1 MKNYSFFISLLML
14 LAISIPSAWATDTYE
29 QLTSIADIDE
39 NADYVLGIDETGFHY
54 EGTSSWGKTALPSA
68 QTPIKYTLK
77 KADDG
82 NSFTAKATINGTAY
96 YLQVPTSNTFSM
108 ATSAETNTDLI
119 IGTTQVSVTNYAVA
133 NKTTTARHIR
143 LNGTSGLRS
152 YAGTTGNMA
161 FFYKVVNNDT
171 SGDQPGG
178 GESTPSLS
186 VSPTTI
192 DFGTVEQG
200 ASVDAKKV
208 AVEFANL
215 TGSVSYSGLSGA
227 FSATGTIS
235 STGDQ
240 VTITPNT
247 STVGEYSQTLTVQSS
262 SDNKS
267 ATVTVT
273 MNVVEPFNGRKLTF
287 DVSSNPGKWP
297 TANSTTTTDYK
308 YTLNGVDYTF
318 ALNNVKSSTGYLM
331 LTATAKLGLPA
342 LTSYKLVKVE
352 ATNSSGCST
361 STKVAVTSDE
371 SGTIVS
377 GGAAQTFATKSTKYT
392 YTLSGTQANTVYY
405 LFVTSKNCQLTEI
418 TLYYE
423 EAAAPAVETPTISG
437 EVSFT
442 TTTMVKLG
450 CTTEGAAIY
459 YTTDGSTPTSSS
471 TLYSEPF
478 TLNATATVKAIAIK
492 SGTSSSVAEM
502 SFTKIVPLTTMDA
515 IFEKATQVS
524 STATDVYITFNNWV
538 VTAVKGSNAY
548 VTDGTKGLI
557 IYQSSHGFA
566 DGNILSGTV
575 ACKVQLYNGSS
586 ELTSLTSTTTGLT
599 VTTGGTVTPVELD
612 ASGIAAL
619 TGVNTGS
626 VIKISGACTTNNS
639 KYYVAGVQL
648 YNSLYEY
655 DAPTTGKDYNCT
667 GVYLYYKNGNNA
679 AINEILPRSAA
690 DIEEIQEEG
699 APETPTFSPAAG
711 TYTSVQNV
719 EISCSTEEATIYYT
733 TDGTTPTS
741 LSTQYTTAISVG
753 ENMTI
758 KAIAIKNSLESTVA
772 TAAYVINLPED
783 ESTSK
788 TWDLSIASYDNDAS
802 ENKVTWSAT
811 YVSMVV
817 EKDKSSTAA
826 NNYLGGDAKN
836 RTSSRM
842 YKDSKLTI
850 TPTGKQITTIAFAAT
865 SADYATALAS
875 STWTNATAEANGTN
889 VVVTAAG
896 AGAVSAVIG
905 ATCGLKTVR
914 VAYTDVDTSIPAEPT
929 FSLTAGTY
937 TEAQSVTLA
946 CETQGATIYYTTDGS
961 TPTNAS
967 TQYTTAISVG
977 ETMTVKA
984 VAIKDDKSS
993 PVATATYTIN
1003 LPEDE
1008 NTAKTWDLTI
1018 ASYDNDASENK
1029 VTWSATYVSMV
1040 VDKDKSSTAANNYL
1054 GGDAN
1059 NRTSS
1064 RMYKDSKL
1072 TITPAGKQITTI
1084 TFTATSADY
1093 ATALANSTW
1102 TNAAAEA
1109 NSTTVVVTAAGIGEV
1124 SAAIGATCGFTA
1136 VRVAYT
1142 DIDASIPATPTFSVA
1157 AGTYTSAQSV
1167 ELSCETQGATIYY
1180 TLDGSDPDNTK
1191 AQYSDAIS
1199 VEESM
1204 TIKAIAI
1211 KDDKSS
1217 AVATAAYTINI
1228 PKLPEDGTGTTY
1240 AKITSAD
1247 DLTNGEYLIVY
1258 ENVAGFVAFNGALET
1273 LDAVSNTVVVIAS
1286 NGSIAGTESI
1296 DNATF
1301 TIAAKEGGYSI
1312 KSSSNKYIGFTNYNN
1327 GLSASDEDAFTN
1339 SISFD
1344 QDGAVIGITFDAG
1357 TITLR
1362 YNNTSNQTR
1371 FRYYKSGQ
1379 QAIQLYKKEPDY
1391 TRSIT
1396 AGQFGTICLP
1406 NGGTIEGATIFEIAH
1421 TKDGKIFFDEISE
1434 ATMVAGRPYIFYPN
1448 NGASKLKV
1456 YYTGSENAA
1465 AGSHN
1470 GLYGS
1475 YVQSQLAQNDGNYI
1489 LYDNKYYLVDSEA
1502 YVGANRAYIK
1512 IGEVPTE
1519 EQAPAPGRRRVSMD
1533 VQGEQV
1539 ATSSINTHYGD
1550 QPMKVMIDNQLYI
1563 IRAGQMFDM
1572 TGNKIK

>member
-1 MKNYSFFISLLML
+1 MKNYSFFIPLLML
-14 LAISIPSAWATDTYE
+14 LAISIPSAWAADATVTLSSGTFSTDHITWTAADGNITITQLKGNSSTNVNSSYVSAPRVYKGHVLSFVAAEGYKINSIEITCNTTYYGNSMTAGTAISNNVVTDNTTAVSRTWTSTSDGKHVVSATASE
-29 QLTSIADIDE
+29 GLSTIYIQNVASATNTQLRFTALKISYTASSQE
-39 NADYVLGIDETGFHY
+39 PTVCATPTFSPAAGSY
-54 EGTSSWGKTALPSA
+54 EGTQS
-68 QTPIKYTLK
+68 
-77 KADDG
+77 
-82 NSFTAKATINGTAY
+82 
-96 YLQVPTSNTFSM
+96 
-108 ATSAETNTDLI
+108 
-119 IGTTQVSVTNYAVA
+119 
-133 NKTTTARHIR
+133 
-143 LNGTSGLRS
+143 
-152 YAGTTGNMA
+152 
-161 FFYKVVNNDT
+161 
-171 SGDQPGG
+171 
-178 GESTPSLS
+178 
-186 VSPTTI
+186 
-192 DFGTVEQG
+192 
-200 ASVDAKKV
+200 
-208 AVEFANL
+208 
-215 TGSVSYSGLSGA
+215 
-227 FSATGTIS
+227 
-235 STGDQ
+235 
-240 VTITPNT
+240 VTIT
-247 STVGEYSQTLTVQSS
+247 STNG
-262 SDNKS
+262 
-267 ATVTVT
+267 ATIYYTT
-273 MNVVEPFNGRKLTF
+273 DGST
-287 DVSSNPGKWP
+287 P
-297 TANSTTTTDYK
+297 TANSSVYSSAISVSSTQTIKAFAKKNGLTDSEMATAEYTITEGPHVVLDFTSNSVWQFPTSKQIDEGTYTNGDYTIKVAGSSGNGFNFSSGKLLLGQSGAYLVLPTFSQPIEKIVCPGVSGASGKVTWNVYDGTEPASTAVTGCTTT
-308 YTLNGVDYTF
+308 
-318 ALNNVKSSTGYLM
+318 
-331 LTATAKLGLPA
+331 
-342 LTSYKLVKVE
+342 
-352 ATNSSGCST
+352 
-361 STKVAVTSDE
+361 
-371 SGTIVS
+371 
-377 GGAAQTFATKSTKYT
+377 QTFIIDNPEANKPYT
-392 YTLSGTQANTVYY
+392 IRITNANNLQISHVKIY
-405 LFVTSKNCQLTEI
+405 LG
-418 TLYYE
+418 
-423 EAAAPAVETPTISG
+423 EAASVAKPTISG
-437 EVSFT
+437 EANFT
-442 TTTMVKLG
+442 TTTTVTLG
-450 CTTEGAAIY
+450 CTTDGAAIY

-515 IFEKATQVS
+515 IFAAATTAG
-524 STATDVYITFNNWV
+524 STATDKYITFNNWV
-538 VTAVKGSNAY
+538 VTGVKNSNVY
-548 VTDGTKGLI
+548 VTDGTKGFI

-566 DGNILSGTV
+566 VGDVLNGTV
-575 ACKVQLYNGSS
+575 ACKVQLYSGAA
-586 ELTSLTSTTTGLT
+586 ELTTLTKTTQGLS
-599 VTTGGTVTPVELD
+599 VSTGGVATINELD
-612 ASGIAAL
+612 AEGIAAL
-619 TGVNTGS
+619 SGVNTGS
-626 VIKISGACTTNNS
+626 LIKVNGECTTESTN
-639 KYYVAGVQL
+639 YYIAGVQL
-648 YNSLYEY
+648 YNTLFAF
-655 DAPTTGKDYNCT
+655 DAPTAGKNYNCS
-667 GVYLYYKNGNNA
+667 GVYVQFNSTK
-679 AINEILPRSAA
+679 EMLPRSAA
-690 DIEEIQEEG
+690 DIEEIVEEG
-699 APETPTFSPAAG
+699 APEAPTFSPAAG
-711 TYTSVQNV
+711 TYTEVQSVTL
-719 EISCSTEEATIYYT
+719 SCETQGATIYYT

-741 LSTQYTTAISVG
+741 SSAVYSSAISVG
-753 ENMTI
+753 ETMTI
-758 KAIAIKNSLESTVA
+758 KAIAIKNEIESALA
-772 TAAYVINLPED
+772 TAAYTINLTED
-783 ESTSK
+783 ENTSK
-788 TWDLSIASYDNDAS
+788 TWDLSIDETASAS
-802 ENKVTWSAT
+802 TTELKWTAT
-811 YVSMVV
+811 YVDMVYA
-817 EKDKSSTAA
+817 KGTSTANA
-826 NNYLGGDAKN
+826 NNYFPG
-836 RTSSRM
+836 TSGKSYTSTRF
-842 YKDSKLTI
+842 YTNGVLTI
-850 TPTGKQITTIAFAAT
+850 TPKNKQITSIVFAAT
-865 SADYATALAS
+865 SSNYASALAN
-875 STWTNATAEANGTN
+875 STWTNATAVASESN

-977 ETMTVKA
+977 ETMTIKA

-1258 ENVAGFVAFNGALET
+1258 ENVAGSVAFNGALET

-1406 NGGTIEGATIFEIAH
+1406 NSGRIEDATIFEIAH

-1448 NGASKLKV
+1448 NGANELKV
-1456 YYTGSENAA
+1456 YYTGSENAE
-1465 AGSHN
+1465 AGSYN

-1512 IGEVPTE
+1512 LGEVPTE

-1539 ATSSINTHYGD
+1539 ATSSINTHYSD

>member
-1 MKNYSFFISLLML
+1 MKNYSFFISLLIL
-14 LAISIPSAWATDTYE
+14 LAISIPSAWAAQVNWAFTTLQATSGTQSGISWETGQTGSATATACNSTNGLVLYGVASGGGYFQTTSAFGGAITNVNIESTNKKNTPKYTVYCSTDGLNWTEIAIDQTAGTNDHAVTGSYTYVKVANTTAATA
-29 QLTSIADIDE
+29 QLGVTSITVT
-39 NADYVLGIDETGFHY
+39 Y
-54 EGTSSWGKTALPSA
+54 TA
-68 QTPIKYTLK
+68 
-77 KADDG
+77 
-82 NSFTAKATINGTAY
+82 
-96 YLQVPTSNTFSM
+96 
-108 ATSAETNTDLI
+108 
-119 IGTTQVSVTNYAVA
+119 
-133 NKTTTARHIR
+133 
-143 LNGTSGLRS
+143 
-152 YAGTTGNMA
+152 
-161 FFYKVVNNDT
+161 
-171 SGDQPGG
+171 G

-308 YTLNGVDYTF
+308 YTLNEVDYTF

-342 LTSYKLVKVE
+342 LSSYKLVKVE

-371 SGTIVS
+371 SGTTVS

-405 LFVTSKNCQLTEI
+405 LYVTSKNCQLTEI

-437 EVSFT
+437 EANFT
-442 TTTMVKLG
+442 TTTRVTLG

-538 VTAVKGSNAY
+538 VTGVKGSNAY

-667 GVYLYYKNGNNA
+667 GVYLYYKNRNNA

-826 NNYLGGDAKN
+826 NNYLGGDVNN

-865 SADYATALAS
+865 SAAYATALAS

-896 AGAVSAVIG
+896 AGAVSAVVG
-905 ATCGLKTVR
+905 GTCGFTEVR

-929 FSLTAGTY
+929 FSLAAGTY

-977 ETMTVKA
+977 ETMTIKA

-1003 LPEDE
+1003 LPEGE
-1008 NTAKTWDLTI
+1008 NTSKTWDLSINET
-1018 ASYDNDASENK
+1018 ASASTAEL
-1029 VTWSATYVSMV
+1029 TWTATYVDMV
-1040 VDKDKSSTAANNYL
+1040 YAKGTSTANANNYFP
-1054 GGDAN
+1054 G
-1059 NRTSS
+1059 TSGKS
-1064 RMYKDSKL
+1064 YTSTRFYTNGVL
-1072 TITPAGKQITTI
+1072 TITPKNKQITSI
-1084 TFTATSADY
+1084 AFAATSSNY
-1093 ATALANSTW
+1093 ASALANSTW
-1102 TNAAAEA
+1102 TNATAEA
-1109 NSTTVVVTAAGIGEV
+1109 NGTNVVVTAAGAGAV
-1124 SAAIGATCGFTA
+1124 SAVIGATCGITT
-1136 VRVAYT
+1136 VQVTYT
-1142 DIDASIPATPTFSVA
+1142 NIDASIPATPTFSVA

-1258 ENVAGFVAFNGALET
+1258 ENVAGSVAFNGALET

-1406 NGGTIEGATIFEIAH
+1406 NSGRIEGATIFEIAH
-1421 TKDGKIFFDEISE
+1421 KKEGKIFFDEISE

-1465 AGSHN
+1465 AGSYN

-1475 YVQSQLAQNDGNYI
+1475 YVQSQLTQNDGNYI

-1512 IGEVPTE
+1512 LGEVPTE

-1539 ATSSINTHYGD
+1539 ATSIINTHYGD

>member
-1 MKNYSFFISLLML
+1 MLML
-14 LAISIPSAWATDTYE
+14 LAISISSAWAAEVSWAFKTLQATSGTQSGIAWETGKTGSATATACTSTNGLVLYGVASGGGYFQTTSAFGGAITNVNIESTNKKNTPKYTVYCSTDGSNWTEIATDQTAGTKDHAVTGSYTYVKVANTTAATA
-29 QLTSIADIDE
+29 QLGVTSITVT
-39 NADYVLGIDETGFHY
+39 Y
-54 EGTSSWGKTALPSA
+54 TA
-68 QTPIKYTLK
+68 
-77 KADDG
+77 
-82 NSFTAKATINGTAY
+82 
-96 YLQVPTSNTFSM
+96 
-108 ATSAETNTDLI
+108 
-119 IGTTQVSVTNYAVA
+119 
-133 NKTTTARHIR
+133 
-143 LNGTSGLRS
+143 
-152 YAGTTGNMA
+152 
-161 FFYKVVNNDT
+161 
-171 SGDQPGG
+171 GG

-215 TGSVSYSGLSGA
+215 TGSVTYSGLSGA
-227 FSATGTIS
+227 FNATGTIS

-240 VTITPNT
+240 ITITPNT

-287 DVSSNPGKWP
+287 DVSSNPGEWP
-297 TANSTTTTDYK
+297 TANSTTTTDYT
-308 YTLNGVDYTF
+308 YTLNEVDYTF
-318 ALNNVKSSTGYLM
+318 TLNNVKSNSGYLM

-342 LTSYKLVKVE
+342 LSGYKLVKVE

-371 SGTIVS
+371 SGTTVS
-377 GGAAQTFATKSTKYT
+377 GGAAQTFATTSTKYT

-405 LFVTSKNCQLTEI
+405 LYVTSKNCQLTEI

-442 TTTMVKLG
+442 TTTTVTLD
-450 CTTEGAAIY
+450 CTTDGAAIY

-492 SGTSSSVAEM
+492 SGTSSSVAEKAFM
-502 SFTKIVPLTTMDA
+502 KIEALTTMDA
-515 IFEKATQVS
+515 IFAAATTAGN
-524 STATDVYITFNNWV
+524 TATDCYITFNNWI
-538 VTAVKGSNAY
+538 VTGVKNSNAY

-566 DGNILSGTV
+566 VGNILSGTV

-690 DIEEIQEEG
+690 DIEEIVEEG
-699 APETPTFSPAAG
+699 APEAPTFSPAAG
-711 TYTSVQNV
+711 TYTEVQSVTL
-719 EISCSTEEATIYYT
+719 SCETQGATIYYT
-733 TDGTTPTS
+733 TDGSTPTS
-741 LSTQYTTAISVG
+741 ASAVYSSAISVG
-753 ENMTI
+753 ETMTI
-758 KAIAIKNSLESTVA
+758 KAIAIKNEIESALA
-772 TAAYVINLPED
+772 TAAYTINLPED
-783 ESTSK
+783 ENTSK

-802 ENKVTWSAT
+802 ADKVTWSAT

-826 NNYLGGDAKN
+826 NNYLGGDANN

-850 TPTGKQITTIAFAAT
+850 TPTGKQITTITFAAVSST
-865 SADYATALAS
+865 YATALAN
-875 STWTNATAEANGTN
+875 STWTNATAVASGSN
-889 VVVTAAG
+889 VVVTVAST
-896 AGAVSAVIG
+896 GAVSATIG
-905 ATCGLKTVR
+905 GTCGFTTVR
-914 VAYTDVDTSIPAEPT
+914 VVYTVVDTSIPAEPT

-946 CETQGATIYYTTDGS
+946 CETQGATIYYTTNGS

-977 ETMTVKA
+977 ETMTIKA

-993 PVATATYTIN
+993 PVATAKYTIN

-1008 NTAKTWDLTI
+1008 NTSKTWDL
-1018 ASYDNDASENK
+1018 SVVSCDENP
-1029 VTWSATYVSMV
+1029 TDELMQWTATYVTMSIAKGSGTKV
-1040 VDKDKSSTAANNYL
+1040 TNYYPGTSGHSYTSTRFYNGNTL
-1054 GGDAN
+1054 SFVPN
-1059 NRTSS
+1059 
-1064 RMYKDSKL
+1064 
-1072 TITPAGKQITTI
+1072 GKQITTI
-1084 TFTATSADY
+1084 TFTATSSDY

-1109 NSTTVVVTAAGIGEV
+1109 NSTTVVVTATGIGEV
-1124 SAAIGATCGFTA
+1124 SAVIGATCGFTTI
-1136 VRVAYT
+1136 RVAYT

-1167 ELSCETQGATIYY
+1167 EISCETQGATIYY
-1180 TLDGSDPDNTK
+1180 TLDGFDPDNTK
-1191 AQYSDAIS
+1191 TQYSGAIS

-1211 KDDKSS
+1211 KDGKSS
-1217 AVATAAYTINI
+1217 AVATVAYTINI
-1228 PKLPEDGTGTTY
+1228 PVLPDGCDGADDFITATSSNPASYAEQRTTSNGWN
-1240 AKITSAD
+1240 AVNVALSTIEEEACWLTINGKTTAVGMITSPTLNNGISS
-1247 DLTNGEYLIVY
+1247 LTFNYANTFKEDNGVSIKIEIKQGEIVAKEYTITKAN
-1258 ENVAGFVAFNGALET
+1258 ENVAQ
-1273 LDAVSNTVVVIAS
+1273 NTVYTETIENINVEGNFQIVITNLS
-1286 NGSIAGTESI
+1286 PSQN
-1296 DNATF
+1296 N
-1301 TIAAKEGGYSI
+1301 
-1312 KSSSNKYIGFTNYNN
+1312 SSNKDRVSIGKLCWTNY
-1327 GLSASDEDAFTN
+1327 SAP
-1339 SISFD
+1339 
-1344 QDGAVIGITFDAG
+1344 VVP
-1357 TITLR
+1357 
-1362 YNNTSNQTR
+1362 
-1371 FRYYKSGQ
+1371 
-1379 QAIQLYKKEPDY
+1379 EPDY

-1406 NGGTIEGATIFEIAH
+1406 KSGRIEGATIFEIAH
-1421 TKDGKIFFDEISE
+1421 TKEGKIFFDEISE

-1448 NGASKLKV
+1448 NGASELTV
-1456 YYTGSENAA
+1456 HYADNANA
-1465 AGSHN
+1465 PAGSYK
-1470 GLYGS
+1470 GLHGS
-1475 YVQSQLAQNDGNYI
+1475 YEQSLLTKNAGNYI

-1502 YVGANRAYIK
+1502 YVGAYRAYIK
-1512 IGEVPTE
+1512 LGEVPTE

-1539 ATSSINTHYGD
+1539 ATSIINTHYGD

>member
-1 MKNYSFFISLLML
+1 MLML
-14 LAISIPSAWATDTYE
+14 LAISIPSAWAETYTLGWGNATSNDGSFTNFDATSGE
-29 QLTSIADIDE
+29 VNNIVSFVTAKESSSTAPAYNSNNKELRLYYNANGDGGSITLTPAAGVTITGFLMLTS
-39 NADYVLGIDETGFHY
+39 T
-54 EGTSSWGKTALPSA
+54 TPSV
-68 QTPIKYTLK
+68 KYSV
-77 KADDG
+77 DG
-82 NSFTAKATINGTAY
+82 GTATAVSANMTNKTY
-96 YLQVPTSNTFSM
+96 TVTDISASSSLKIQNVNTSNTQLRISKIQI
-108 ATSAETNTDLI
+108 TY
-119 IGTTQVSVTNYAVA
+119 SVASDVP
-133 NKTTTARHIR
+133 
-143 LNGTSGLRS
+143 
-152 YAGTTGNMA
+152 
-161 FFYKVVNNDT
+161 
-171 SGDQPGG
+171 QQ
-178 GESTPSLS
+178 PSLS
-186 VSPTTI
+186 LSKEVI
-192 DFGTVEQG
+192 DFGIVEQNDEVDPQ
-200 ASVDAKKV
+200 SVIV
-208 AVEFANL
+208 TFANL
-215 TGSVSYSGLSGA
+215 TGPVTYSGLSGA

-240 VTITPNT
+240 ITITPNT

-287 DVSSNPGKWP
+287 DVSSNPGEWP
-297 TANSTTTTDYK
+297 TANSTTTTDYT
-308 YTLNGVDYTF
+308 YTLNEVDYTF
-318 ALNNVKSSTGYLM
+318 ALNNVKSNSGYLM

-342 LTSYKLVKVE
+342 LSGYKLVKVE
-352 ATNSSGCST
+352 ATNSSGCSP

-371 SGTIVS
+371 SGTTVS
-377 GGAAQTFATKSTKYT
+377 GGAAQTFATTSTKYT

-405 LFVTSKNCQLTEI
+405 LYVTNKNCQLTEI

-442 TTTMVKLG
+442 TTTTVTLG
-450 CTTEGAAIY
+450 CTTDGAAIY

-492 SGTSSSVAEM
+492 SGTSSSVAEKA
-502 SFTKIVPLTTMDA
+502 FTKIEALTTMDA
-515 IFEKATQVS
+515 IFAAATTAGN
-524 STATDVYITFNNWV
+524 TATDCYITFNNWI
-538 VTAVKGSNAY
+538 VTGVKNSNAY

-566 DGNILSGTV
+566 VGNILSGTV

-690 DIEEIQEEG
+690 DIEEIVEEG
-699 APETPTFSPAAG
+699 APEAPTFSPAAG
-711 TYTSVQNV
+711 TYTEVQSVTL
-719 EISCSTEEATIYYT
+719 SCETQGATIYYT

-741 LSTQYTTAISVG
+741 SSAVYSSAISVG
-753 ENMTI
+753 ETMTI
-758 KAIAIKNSLESTVA
+758 KAIAIKNEIESALA
-772 TAAYVINLPED
+772 TAAYTINLPED
-783 ESTSK
+783 ENTSK
-788 TWDLSIASYDNDAS
+788 TWDLTVVSCD
-802 ENKVTWSAT
+802 ENPTDDLMQWTAT
-811 YVSMVV
+811 YVTMSIAKGSGTKVTNYYPGT
-817 EKDKSSTAA
+817 SGQSYTST
-826 NNYLGGDAKN
+826 
-836 RTSSRM
+836 RF
-842 YKDSKLTI
+842 YKDNILTI
-850 TPTGKQITTIAFAAT
+850 TPNGKQITTITFGAT
-865 SADYATALAS
+865 TSGYATALAN
-875 STWTNATAEANGTN
+875 STWTNATAVASGSN
-889 VVVTAAG
+889 VVVTVAST
-896 AGAVSAVIG
+896 GAVSAAIG
-905 ATCGLKTVR
+905 GTCGFTAVR

-929 FSLTAGTY
+929 FSLAAGTY

-977 ETMTVKA
+977 ETMTIKA

-993 PVATATYTIN
+993 PVATAKYTIN

-1008 NTAKTWDLTI
+1008 NTSKTWDLSIDET
-1018 ASYDNDASENK
+1018 ASASTTEL
-1029 VTWSATYVSMV
+1029 TWTATYVDMV
-1040 VDKDKSSTAANNYL
+1040 YAKGTSTTNANNYYP
-1054 GGDAN
+1054 G
-1059 NRTSS
+1059 TSGKS
-1064 RMYKDSKL
+1064 YTSTRFYTNGLL
-1072 TITPAGKQITTI
+1072 TITPNNKQITSI
-1084 TFTATSADY
+1084 VFAATSSTY
-1093 ATALANSTW
+1093 AEALANSTW
-1102 TNAAAEA
+1102 TNATAVASES
-1109 NSTTVVVTAAGIGEV
+1109 NVVVTAAGAGAV
-1124 SAAIGATCGFTA
+1124 SAVIGATCGFTTA
-1136 VRVAYT
+1136 RVAYT

-1180 TLDGSDPDNTK
+1180 TLDGFDPDNTK
-1191 AQYSDAIS
+1191 TQYSGAIS

-1217 AVATAAYTINI
+1217 AVATAAYIINI
-1228 PKLPEDGTGTTY
+1228 PELPEDGTGTTY
-1240 AKITSAD
+1240 AKITSAA

-1258 ENVAGFVAFNGALET
+1258 ENVAGSVAFNGALET
-1273 LDAVSNTVVVIAS
+1273 LDAVSNTVAVVAS

-1379 QAIQLYKKEPDY
+1379 QAIQLYKKESAEPVVPEPDY

-1448 NGASKLKV
+1448 NGASELKV

-1465 AGSHN
+1465 AGNYN

-1475 YVQSQLAQNDGNYI
+1475 YVQSQLPQNDGNYI

-1512 IGEVPTE
+1512 LGEVPTE

-1539 ATSSINTHYGD
+1539 ATSIINTHYSD

>member
-1 MKNYSFFISLLML
+1 MLML
-14 LAISIPSAWATDTYE
+14 LAISIPSAWAETYTLGWGNATSNDGSFTNFDATSGE
-29 QLTSIADIDE
+29 VNNIVSFVTAKESSSTAPAYNSNNKELRLYYNANGDGGSITLTPAAGVTITGFLMLTS
-39 NADYVLGIDETGFHY
+39 T
-54 EGTSSWGKTALPSA
+54 TPSV
-68 QTPIKYTLK
+68 KYSV
-77 KADDG
+77 DG
-82 NSFTAKATINGTAY
+82 GTATAVSANMTNKTY
-96 YLQVPTSNTFSM
+96 TVTDISASSSLKIQNVNTSNTQLRISKIQI
-108 ATSAETNTDLI
+108 TY
-119 IGTTQVSVTNYAVA
+119 SVASDVP
-133 NKTTTARHIR
+133 
-143 LNGTSGLRS
+143 
-152 YAGTTGNMA
+152 
-161 FFYKVVNNDT
+161 
-171 SGDQPGG
+171 QQ
-178 GESTPSLS
+178 PSLS
-186 VSPTTI
+186 LSKEVI
-192 DFGTVEQG
+192 DFGIVEQNDEVDPQ
-200 ASVDAKKV
+200 SVIV
-208 AVEFANL
+208 TFANL
-215 TGSVSYSGLSGA
+215 TGPVTYSGLSGA

-240 VTITPNT
+240 ITITPNT

-287 DVSSNPGKWP
+287 DVSSNPGEWP
-297 TANSTTTTDYK
+297 TANSTTTTDYT
-308 YTLNGVDYTF
+308 YTLNEEDYTF
-318 ALNNVKSSTGYLM
+318 ALNNVKCNSGYLM

-342 LTSYKLVKVE
+342 LSGYKLVKVE

-371 SGTIVS
+371 SGTAVS
-377 GGAAQTFATKSTKYT
+377 GGAAQTFATTSTKYT
-392 YTLSGTQANTVYY
+392 YTLSGTQTNTVYY
-405 LFVTSKNCQLTEI
+405 LYVTNKNCQLTEI

-437 EVSFT
+437 EANFT
-442 TTTMVKLG
+442 TTTTVTLG
-450 CTTEGAAIY
+450 CTTDGAAIY

-471 TLYSEPF
+471 TLYSGPF
-478 TLNATATVKAIAIK
+478 TLNATATVKVIAIK
-492 SGTSSSVAEM
+492 SGTSSSIAEKA
-502 SFTKIVPLTTMDA
+502 FTKIEALTTMDA
-515 IFEKATQVS
+515 IFAAATTAG
-524 STATDVYITFNNWV
+524 STATDCYITFNNWT
-538 VTAVKGSNAY
+538 VTGVKNSNAY

-566 DGNILSGTV
+566 VGNILSGTV

-690 DIEEIQEEG
+690 DIEEIVEEG
-699 APETPTFSPAAG
+699 APEAPTFSPAAG
-711 TYTSVQNV
+711 TYTEV
-719 EISCSTEEATIYYT
+719 
-733 TDGTTPTS
+733 
-741 LSTQYTTAISVG
+741 
-753 ENMTI
+753 
-758 KAIAIKNSLESTVA
+758 
-772 TAAYVINLPED
+772 
-783 ESTSK
+783 
-788 TWDLSIASYDNDAS
+788 
-802 ENKVTWSAT
+802 
-811 YVSMVV
+811 
-817 EKDKSSTAA
+817 
-826 NNYLGGDAKN
+826 
-836 RTSSRM
+836 
-842 YKDSKLTI
+842 
-850 TPTGKQITTIAFAAT
+850 
-865 SADYATALAS
+865 
-875 STWTNATAEANGTN
+875 
-889 VVVTAAG
+889 
-896 AGAVSAVIG
+896 
-905 ATCGLKTVR
+905 
-914 VAYTDVDTSIPAEPT
+914 
-929 FSLTAGTY
+929 
-937 TEAQSVTLA
+937 QSVTLS

-961 TPTNAS
+961 TPTSAS
-967 TQYTTAISVG
+967 AVYSSAISVG
-977 ETMTVKA
+977 ETMTIKA
-984 VAIKDDKSS
+984 IAIKNEIESAL
-993 PVATATYTIN
+993 ATAAYTIN

-1008 NTAKTWDLTI
+1008 NTSKTWDLSV
-1018 ASYDNDASENK
+1018 ASYDNDASADK

-1072 TITPAGKQITTI
+1072 TITPTGKQITTITFAAVSSTYATALASSTWTNATAEANGSKVVVTVASTGAVSAAIGGTCGFTEVRVVYTDVDTSIPAEPTFSLTAGTYTEAQSVTLACETQGATIYYTTDSSTPTNASTQYTTAISVGETMTIKAVAIKDDKSSPVATATYTINLPEDENTSKTWDLSVVSCDENPTDELMQWTATYVTMSIAKGSGRKVTNYYPGTSGHSYTSTRFYNGNTLSFVPNGKQITTI
-1084 TFTATSADY
+1084 TFTATSSDY

-1109 NSTTVVVTAAGIGEV
+1109 NSTTVVVTATGIGEV

-1136 VRVAYT
+1136 IRVAYT

-1180 TLDGSDPDNTK
+1180 TIDSSDPDNTK
-1191 AQYSDAIS
+1191 AQYSGAIS

-1217 AVATAAYTINI
+1217 AVATAAYIINI
-1228 PKLPEDGTGTTY
+1228 PELPEDGTGTTY
-1240 AKITSAD
+1240 AKITSAA

-1258 ENVAGFVAFNGALET
+1258 ENVAGSVAFNGALET
-1273 LDAVSNTVVVIAS
+1273 LDAVSNTVAVVAS

-1379 QAIQLYKKEPDY
+1379 QAIQLYKKESAEPVVPEPDY

-1448 NGASKLKV
+1448 NGASELKV
-1456 YYTGSENAA
+1456 YYTDSENAA
-1465 AGSHN
+1465 AGSYK

-1475 YVQSQLAQNDGNYI
+1475 YVQSQLPQNDGNYI

-1512 IGEVPTE
+1512 LGEVPTE

-1539 ATSSINTHYGD
+1539 ATSIINTHYSD

>member
-1 MKNYSFFISLLML
+1 MKNHSFFISLLIL
-14 LAISIPSAWATDTYE
+14 LAISIPSAWAAQVSWAFTTLQATSGTQSGIAWKTGQTGSATATACNSTNGLVLYGVASGGGYFQTTSAFGGAITNVNIESTNKKNTPKYTVYCSTDGLNWTEIAIGQTAGINDHAVTGSYTYVKVANTTAATA
-29 QLTSIADIDE
+29 QLGVTSITVT
-39 NADYVLGIDETGFHY
+39 Y
-54 EGTSSWGKTALPSA
+54 TA
-68 QTPIKYTLK
+68 
-77 KADDG
+77 
-82 NSFTAKATINGTAY
+82 
-96 YLQVPTSNTFSM
+96 
-108 ATSAETNTDLI
+108 
-119 IGTTQVSVTNYAVA
+119 
-133 NKTTTARHIR
+133 
-143 LNGTSGLRS
+143 
-152 YAGTTGNMA
+152 
-161 FFYKVVNNDT
+161 
-171 SGDQPGG
+171 G

-287 DVSSNPGKWP
+287 DVSSNPGEWP
-297 TANSTTTTDYK
+297 TANSTTTTDYT
-308 YTLNGVDYTF
+308 YTLNKVDYTF

-342 LTSYKLVKVE
+342 LSSYKLVKVE

-371 SGTIVS
+371 SGTTVS

-405 LFVTSKNCQLTEI
+405 LYVTSKNCQLTEI

-437 EVSFT
+437 EANFT
-442 TTTMVKLG
+442 TTTTVTLG
-450 CTTEGAAIY
+450 CTTDGAAIY

-492 SGTSSSVAEM
+492 SGTSSSVAEKA
-502 SFTKIVPLTTMDA
+502 FTKIETLTTMDA
-515 IFEKATQVS
+515 IFAAASTAGN
-524 STATDVYITFNNWV
+524 TATDCYITFNNWI
-538 VTAVKGSNAY
+538 VTGVKNSNAY
-548 VTDGTKGLI
+548 VTDGTKGFI
-557 IYQSSHGFA
+557 IYQRSHGFA
-566 DGNILSGTV
+566 VGDVLNGTV
-575 ACKVQLYNGSS
+575 ACKVQLYSGAA
-586 ELTSLTSTTTGLT
+586 ELTTLTKTTQGLS
-599 VTTGGTVTPVELD
+599 VSTGGVATINELD
-612 ASGIAAL
+612 AEGITAL
-619 TGVNTGS
+619 SGVNTGS
-626 VIKISGACTTNNS
+626 LIKVSGECTTESTN
-639 KYYVAGVQL
+639 YYIAGVQL
-648 YNSLYEY
+648 YNTLFDF
-655 DAPTTGKDYNCT
+655 DAPTAGKNYNCS
-667 GVYLYYKNGNNA
+667 GVYVQFNSTK
-679 AINEILPRSAA
+679 EMLPRLAA
-690 DIEEIQEEG
+690 DIEEVVEEG
-699 APETPTFSPAAG
+699 APEAPTFSPAAG
-711 TYTSVQNV
+711 TYTEVQSVTL
-719 EISCSTEEATIYYT
+719 SCETQGATIYYT

-741 LSTQYTTAISVG
+741 SSTVYSSAISVG
-753 ENMTI
+753 ETMTI
-758 KAIAIKNSLESTVA
+758 KAIAIKNEIESALA
-772 TAAYVINLPED
+772 TAAYTINLTED
-783 ESTSK
+783 ENTSK
-788 TWDLSIASYDNDAS
+788 TWDLSIDETVSASTT
-802 ENKVTWSAT
+802 ELTWTAT
-811 YVSMVV
+811 YVDMVYA
-817 EKDKSSTAA
+817 KGTSTTNA
-826 NNYLGGDAKN
+826 NNYYPG
-836 RTSSRM
+836 TSGKSYTSTRF
-842 YKDSKLTI
+842 YTNGVLTI
-850 TPTGKQITTIAFAAT
+850 TPNNKQITSIVFAAT
-865 SADYATALAS
+865 SSNYASALAN
-875 STWTNATAEANGTN
+875 STWTNATAVASESN

-929 FSLTAGTY
+929 FSLAAGTY
-937 TEAQSVTLA
+937 TEVQSVTLA

-977 ETMTVKA
+977 ETMTIKA

-1008 NTAKTWDLTI
+1008 NTSKTWDLSIDET
-1018 ASYDNDASENK
+1018 ASASTTEL
-1029 VTWSATYVSMV
+1029 TWTATYVDMV
-1040 VDKDKSSTAANNYL
+1040 YAKGTSTTNANNYYP
-1054 GGDAN
+1054 G
-1059 NRTSS
+1059 TSGKS
-1064 RMYKDSKL
+1064 YTSTRFYTNGVL
-1072 TITPAGKQITTI
+1072 TITPNNKQITSI
-1084 TFTATSADY
+1084 VFAATSSNY
-1093 ATALANSTW
+1093 ASALANSTW
-1102 TNAAAEA
+1102 TNATAVASES
-1109 NSTTVVVTAAGIGEV
+1109 NVVVTAAGAGAV
-1124 SAAIGATCGFTA
+1124 SAVISATCGITT
-1136 VRVAYT
+1136 VRVAYA

-1191 AQYSDAIS
+1191 AQYSGAIS

-1228 PKLPEDGTGTTY
+1228 PEDGTGTTY
-1240 AKITSAD
+1240 AKITSAA

-1258 ENVAGFVAFNGALET
+1258 ENVAGSVAFNGALET

-1312 KSSSNKYIGFTNYNN
+1312 KSSSNKYIGFTNYDN

-1344 QDGAVIGITFDAG
+1344 QDGAVIGITFEEG

-1371 FRYYKSGQ
+1371 FRYYKSNQ
-1379 QAIQLYKKEPDY
+1379 QVIQLYKKESAEPVVY

-1406 NGGTIEGATIFEIAH
+1406 KGGTIEGATIFEIAH
-1421 TKDGKIFFDEISE
+1421 KKEGKIFFDEISE

-1465 AGSHN
+1465 ASSYN
-1470 GLYGS
+1470 GLHGS
-1475 YVQSQLAQNDGNYI
+1475 YGKTALEQNAGNYI
-1489 LYDNKYYLVDSEA
+1489 LYDNKYYLVNSTA

-1512 IGEVPTE
+1512 LSEVPTE

-1539 ATSSINTHYGD
+1539 ATSIINTHYGD

>member
-1 MKNYSFFISLLML
+1 MKKLYFLLSMLML
-14 LAISIPSAWATDTYE
+14 LAISIPSAWA
-29 QLTSIADIDE
+29 ADASFAPS
-39 NADYVLGIDETGFHY
+39 NFSGQ
-54 EGTSSWGKTALPSA
+54 GTSGTGSA
-68 QTPIKYTLK
+68 ISATV
-77 KADDG
+77 DG
-82 NSFTAKATINGTAY
+82 
-96 YLQVPTSNTFSM
+96 VTF
-108 ATSAETNTDLI
+108 ACNKGY
-119 IGTTQVSVTNYAVA
+119 GTTQIRCYSGGKVTISSSNTITAISFTFSGSYTGGLETSYT
-133 NKTTTARHIR
+133 NLSTTSWEKTFSSQARITAC
-143 LNGTSGLRS
+143 TVT
-152 YAGTTGNMA
+152 YTA
-161 FFYKVVNNDT
+161 
-171 SGDQPGG
+171 GG
-178 GESTPSLS
+178 GSIPSLS

-215 TGSVSYSGLSGA
+215 TGSVTYSGLSGA

-240 VTITPNT
+240 ITITPNT

-262 SDNKS
+262 SDSKS

-287 DVSSNPGKWP
+287 DVSSNPGGWP
-297 TANSTTTTDYK
+297 TANSTTTTDYT
-308 YTLNGVDYTF
+308 YTLNEVDYTF
-318 ALNNVKSSTGYLM
+318 ALNNVKSNSGYLM

-342 LTSYKLVKVE
+342 LSGYKLVKVE
-352 ATNSSGCST
+352 ATNSGGCST
-361 STKVAVTSDE
+361 STNVAVTSDE
-371 SGTIVS
+371 IGTTVS
-377 GGAAQTFATKSTKYT
+377 GGAAQTFATTSTKYT

-405 LFVTSKNCQLTEI
+405 LYVTSKNCQLTEI

-442 TTTMVKLG
+442 TTTTVTLG
-450 CTTEGAAIY
+450 CTTDGAAIY
-459 YTTDGSTPTSSS
+459 YTTDGSNPTSSS
-471 TLYSEPF
+471 TLYSGPF

-538 VTAVKGSNAY
+538 VTGVKGSNAY

-566 DGNILSGTV
+566 VGNILSGTV

-586 ELTSLTSTTTGLT
+586 ELSSLTSTTTGLT

-626 VIKISGACTTNNS
+626 VIKISVACTTNNS

-719 EISCSTEEATIYYT
+719 EISCSTEETTIYYT

-788 TWDLSIASYDNDAS
+788 TWNLSIASYDNDAS

-826 NNYLGGDAKN
+826 NNYLGGDANN

-850 TPTGKQITTIAFAAT
+850 TPTGKQITTIAFAAVSPT
-865 SADYATALAS
+865 YATALAN
-875 STWTNATAEANGTN
+875 STWTNATAVASGSN
-889 VVVTAAG
+889 VVVTVAST
-896 AGAVSAVIG
+896 GAVSAVIG
-905 ATCGLKTVR
+905 ATCGFTAVR

-929 FSLTAGTY
+929 FSLAAGTY

-946 CETQGATIYYTTDGS
+946 CETQGATIYYTTDSS

-1008 NTAKTWDLTI
+1008 NTAKTWNLTI

-1136 VRVAYT
+1136 IRVAYT

-1191 AQYSDAIS
+1191 AQYSGAIS

-1211 KDDKSS
+1211 NDGKSS

-1228 PKLPEDGTGTTY
+1228 PVLPDGCDGADDFITATSSNPASYAEQRTTSNGWN
-1240 AKITSAD
+1240 AVNVALTTIEEEACWLTINGKTTAVGVITSPTLSNGISS
-1247 DLTNGEYLIVY
+1247 LTFNYANTYKEDHGVSIKIEIKQGE
-1258 ENVAGFVAFNGALET
+1258 
-1273 LDAVSNTVVVIAS
+1273 TVVKEYTVTKENEDVVQSTVYTETI
-1286 NGSIAGTESI
+1286 ESI
-1296 DNATF
+1296 NV
-1301 TIAAKEGGYSI
+1301 EGNFQIIITNLSP
-1312 KSSSNKYIGFTNYNN
+1312 SQNNSSNKDRVSIGKLCWTNY
-1327 GLSASDEDAFTN
+1327 SAP
-1339 SISFD
+1339 
-1344 QDGAVIGITFDAG
+1344 VVP
-1357 TITLR
+1357 
-1362 YNNTSNQTR
+1362 
-1371 FRYYKSGQ
+1371 
-1379 QAIQLYKKEPDY
+1379 EPDY

-1421 TKDGKIFFDEISE
+1421 KKEGKIFFDEISE

-1448 NGASKLKV
+1448 NGASELKV

-1465 AGSHN
+1465 AGSYK

-1475 YVQSQLAQNDGNYI
+1475 YGQTELEQNAGNYI

-1512 IGEVPTE
+1512 LGEVPTE

-1539 ATSSINTHYGD
+1539 ATSIINTHYGD

>member
-1 MKNYSFFISLLML
+1 MLML
-14 LAISIPSAWATDTYE
+14 LAISIPSAWAETYTLGWGNATSNDGSFTNFDATSGE
-29 QLTSIADIDE
+29 VNNIVSFVTAKESSSTAPAYNSNNKELRLYYNANGDGGSITLTPAAGVTITGFLMLTS
-39 NADYVLGIDETGFHY
+39 T
-54 EGTSSWGKTALPSA
+54 TPSV
-68 QTPIKYTLK
+68 KYSV
-77 KADDG
+77 DG
-82 NSFTAKATINGTAY
+82 GTATAVSANTTNKTY
-96 YLQVPTSNTFSM
+96 TVTDISASSSLKIQNVNTSNTQLRISKIQI
-108 ATSAETNTDLI
+108 TY
-119 IGTTQVSVTNYAVA
+119 SVASDVP
-133 NKTTTARHIR
+133 
-143 LNGTSGLRS
+143 
-152 YAGTTGNMA
+152 
-161 FFYKVVNNDT
+161 
-171 SGDQPGG
+171 QQ
-178 GESTPSLS
+178 PSLS
-186 VSPTTI
+186 LSKEVI
-192 DFGTVEQG
+192 DFGIVEQNDEVDPQ
-200 ASVDAKKV
+200 SVIV
-208 AVEFANL
+208 TFANL
-215 TGSVSYSGLSGA
+215 TGSVTYSGLSGA

-235 STGDQ
+235 STGEQ
-240 VTITPNT
+240 ITITPNT

-287 DVSSNPGKWP
+287 DVSSNPGEWP
-297 TANSTTTTDYK
+297 TANSTTTTDYT
-308 YTLNGVDYTF
+308 YTLNEVDYTF
-318 ALNNVKSSTGYLM
+318 ALNNVKCNSGYLM

-342 LTSYKLVKVE
+342 LSGYKLVKVE

-377 GGAAQTFATKSTKYT
+377 GGAAQTFATTSTKYT

-405 LFVTSKNCQLTEI
+405 LYVTSKNCQLTEI

-437 EVSFT
+437 EANFST
-442 TTTMVKLG
+442 TTTVTLG
-450 CTTEGAAIY
+450 CTTDGAAIY

-471 TLYSEPF
+471 TLYSGPF
-478 TLNATATVKAIAIK
+478 TLNATATVKAITIK
-492 SGTSSSVAEM
+492 SGTSSSVAEKA
-502 SFTKIVPLTTMDA
+502 FTKIEALTTMDA
-515 IFEKATQVS
+515 IFAAAT
-524 STATDVYITFNNWV
+524 TAGGTPADCYITFNNWI
-538 VTAVKGSNAY
+538 VTGVKNSNAY
-548 VTDGTKGLI
+548 VTDGTKGFI

-566 DGNILSGTV
+566 VGDVLSGTV
-575 ACKVQLYNGSS
+575 ACKVQLYKGAA
-586 ELTSLTSTTTGLT
+586 ELTTLTKTTQGLS
-599 VTTGGTVTPVELD
+599 VSTGGVATINELD
-612 ASGIAAL
+612 AEGIAAL
-619 TGVNTGS
+619 SGVNTGS
-626 VIKISGACTTNNS
+626 LIKVSGECTTESTN
-639 KYYVAGVQL
+639 YYIAGVQL
-648 YNSLYEY
+648 YNTLFAF
-655 DAPTTGKDYNCT
+655 DAPTAGKNYNCS
-667 GVYLYYKNGNNA
+667 GVYVQFNSTK
-679 AINEILPRSAA
+679 EMLPRSAA
-690 DIEEIQEEG
+690 DIEEIVEEG
-699 APETPTFSPAAG
+699 APEAPTFSPAAG
-711 TYTSVQNV
+711 TYTEVQSVTL
-719 EISCSTEEATIYYT
+719 SCETQGATICYT

-741 LSTQYTTAISVG
+741 SSAVYSSAISVG
-753 ENMTI
+753 ETMTI
-758 KAIAIKNSLESTVA
+758 KAIAIKNEIESALA
-772 TAAYVINLPED
+772 TAAYTINLPED
-783 ESTSK
+783 ENTSK
-788 TWDLSIASYDNDAS
+788 TWDLSIDETASAS
-802 ENKVTWSAT
+802 NTELTWTAT
-811 YVSMVV
+811 YVDMAYA
-817 EKDKSSTAA
+817 KGTSTTNA
-826 NNYLGGDAKN
+826 NNYYPG
-836 RTSSRM
+836 TSGKSYTSTRF
-842 YKDSKLTI
+842 YTNGVLTI
-850 TPTGKQITTIAFAAT
+850 TPKNKQITSIVFEAT
-865 SADYATALAS
+865 SAAYATALAS

-896 AGAVSAVIG
+896 AGAVSAVVG
-905 ATCGLKTVR
+905 GTCGFTEVR

-929 FSLTAGTY
+929 FSLAAGTY
-937 TEAQSVTLA
+937 TEVQSVTLA

-977 ETMTVKA
+977 ETMTIKA
-984 VAIKDDKSS
+984 VAIKNDKSS

-1008 NTAKTWDLTI
+1008 NTSKTWDLSIDET
-1018 ASYDNDASENK
+1018 ASASTTEL
-1029 VTWSATYVSMV
+1029 TWTATYVDMV
-1040 VDKDKSSTAANNYL
+1040 YAKGTSTTNANNYYP
-1054 GGDAN
+1054 G
-1059 NRTSS
+1059 TSGKS
-1064 RMYKDSKL
+1064 YTSTRFYTNGLL
-1072 TITPAGKQITTI
+1072 TITPNDKQITSI
-1084 TFTATSADY
+1084 VFEATSTAY
-1093 ATALANSTW
+1093 ATALASSTW
-1102 TNAAAEA
+1102 TNATAEA
-1109 NSTTVVVTAAGIGEV
+1109 NGTNVVVTAAGAGAV
-1124 SAAIGATCGFTA
+1124 SSVIGATCGFTT

-1157 AGTYTSAQSV
+1157 AGTYTSSQSV

-1191 AQYSDAIS
+1191 AQYSGAIS

-1228 PKLPEDGTGTTY
+1228 PELPEDGTGTTY
-1240 AKITSAD
+1240 VKITSAT

-1258 ENVAGFVAFNGALET
+1258 ENVEGSVAFNGALET
-1273 LDAVSNTVVVIAS
+1273 LDAVSNTVAVVAS

-1327 GLSASDEDAFTN
+1327 GLSASDEDSYTN

-1379 QAIQLYKKEPDY
+1379 QPIQLYKKESAEPVVPEPDY

-1421 TKDGKIFFDEISE
+1421 TKEGKIFFDEISE

-1448 NGASKLKV
+1448 NGASELTV
-1456 YYTGSENAA
+1456 HYTDKANAP
-1465 AGSHN
+1465 AGSYK

-1475 YVQSQLAQNDGNYI
+1475 YVQSLLTENAGNYI

-1512 IGEVPTE
+1512 LGEVPTE

-1539 ATSSINTHYGD
+1539 ATSIINTHYGD

-1572 TGNKIK
+1572 TGNMIK